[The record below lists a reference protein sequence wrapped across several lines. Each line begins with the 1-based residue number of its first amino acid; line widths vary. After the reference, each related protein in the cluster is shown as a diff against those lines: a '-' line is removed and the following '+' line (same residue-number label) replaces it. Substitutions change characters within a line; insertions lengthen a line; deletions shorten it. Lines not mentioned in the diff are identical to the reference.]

1 VRPSPESGWCEG
13 RREIANRRRSVPRVY
28 GPDLFG
34 DGDAVFAVFAVFR
47 LREARTSFRDAQ
59 RTG

>member
-1 VRPSPESGWCEG
+1 
-13 RREIANRRRSVPRVY
+13 VPRVY